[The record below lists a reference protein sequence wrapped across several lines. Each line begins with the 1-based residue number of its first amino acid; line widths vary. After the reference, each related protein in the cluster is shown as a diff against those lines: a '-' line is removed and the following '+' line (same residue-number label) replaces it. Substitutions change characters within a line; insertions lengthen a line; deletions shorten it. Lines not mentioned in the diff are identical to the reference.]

1 MKRKQVMAML
11 LAVSLAAANVVT
23 APVDAYAAIYVAG
36 SVGAV
41 GAEEATKTTVTLE
54 GAVET
59 GATIY
64 ISAADVEGEKTV
76 TVKPDGTT
84 YTRIL
89 KCDGV
94 PAGVEDFTEESV
106 SVEITAADFTGETT
120 AVELY
125 LLKADAENID
135 DDGNMICVAVSKDQ
149 AAPSIGSFQVGG
161 TDALYSE
168 ATSESDEIVLNTEN
182 PQLTLTITDV
192 DSGVK
197 TVGYWVD
204 SNETPKATTAEDM
217 TDASFTTYSP
227 EEETQGVTI
236 ALTEGTNYVYAK
248 LADNVGN
255 TTYVRSKKIV
265 VDTIAPTLATLTAAD
280 EDAKSTDLTVGSE
293 NPALAITASEDT
305 GVTISYA
312 TGAEPKTAE
321 ELAADDTI
329 TYDSYMA
336 GQTLTLANTE
346 FTYVYVKLEDG
357 AGNVAYA
364 CSGKIT
370 VDTTAPTCTLTAAP
384 ADAENGAEAMP
395 NQTNAYDI
403 TSGNVKVTFE
413 AGEGDEITKVTVDD
427 LEDSEAKT
435 SGYATL
441 STAGKHTITVD
452 LKHTANGKTD
462 TKSMEVTC
470 YKTVSATAT
479 TPVTK
484 EYGSGMAVTDF
495 YSNLDESYAG
505 EPVNRYLA
513 STADAAPESEMMQ
526 NSIEGLPT
534 DAGTYWVMTYYPAD
548 GYYLENRTY
557 SKLTIS
563 KKTGETV
570 TWNGTATV
578 CGSDIT
584 SSGTVELADLFEG
597 YAPEGE
603 KLTYTVGSATG
614 EGASSVSGSNT
625 DGGASITIKGSGTAV
640 DADKDAVLPVT
651 VTGFKNYESIV
662 VNIPVRVTK
671 KLVAGLA
678 ILADSQ
684 KVYDGTAAPISYQ
697 LDGHDISAEDL
708 ANVTIKK
715 DGSETVSDIKD
726 AGTYTIT
733 AEFENEEATGYAT
746 WTIVVSKRPVTL
758 QFMDTEVIAGT
769 DAGEIS
775 YPQAPVNN
783 NLANGHT
790 VVIDGAITL
799 SSAYTAEA
807 AADDEFAY
815 TGCPE
820 NSIFQIKDGENDVT
834 DNYEITVVNGKVIV
848 KAAAGAGSGNGAG
861 NGTGGISGDWS
872 GSTGGNTTQTG
883 DKTQTGNKTE
893 TETQTT
899 GGKLET
905 NADGD
910 TVIVDQT
917 GKAVVE
923 DVVKIDGAKYITD
936 EKGVVIKNDFA
947 TTPSGNKVYTQADGK
962 IVTNKTFTV
971 DGKKYV
977 AKKSGAIVT
986 KAFVTTAKGN
996 KIYCSKSGAIITNKA
1011 FKVNGKTYV
1020 AKKSG
1025 ALVKNAWVKIG
1036 GKKYYCNKNGVVIK
1050 TKK

>member
-36 SVGAV
+36 KVGACSD
-41 GAEEATKTTVTLE
+41 TTVTLAADVAD
-54 GAVET
+54 GSKV
-59 GATIY
+59 Y
-64 ISAADVEGEKTV
+64 ISAADVAGEKTV
-76 TVKPDGTT
+76 TIAADGTE
-84 YTRIL
+84 YTKIL
-89 KCDGV
+89 KSNENSPTSAEAFGSATGTV
-94 PAGVEDFTEESV
+94 VIRASDFT
-106 SVEITAADFTGETT
+106 DETT

-125 LLKADAENID
+125 LLKEGQTDLNNY
-135 DDGNMICVAVSKDQ
+135 GNMIHVTVSMDQ
-149 AAPSIGSFQVGG
+149 TAPTCFGLTVGG
-161 TDALYSE
+161 EGILYSDGDSDDPLFLTETSQQLVLE
-168 ATSESDEIVLNTEN
+168 AFDSVTEIKSVSYC
-182 PQLTLTITDV
+182 V
-192 DSGVK
+192 DSA
-197 TVGYWVD
+197 
-204 SNETPKATTAEDM
+204 SETPKETTAKGMDGV
-217 TDASFTTYSP
+217 SFTTYSP
-227 EEETQGVTI
+227 AEEAQGVDI
-236 ALTEGTNYVYAK
+236 NLTEGTNYVYVK
-248 LADNVGN
+248 LEDKVGN

-265 VDTIAPTLATLTAAD
+265 VDTTAPTLATLTAAGK
-280 EDAKSTDLTVGSE
+280 DAKSADLTVGSE
-293 NPALAITASEDT
+293 NPVLAITASEDT

-312 TGAEPKTAE
+312 TGAESKTAE
-321 ELAADDTI
+321 ELAKDDTI
-329 TYDSYMA
+329 TYDSYTA
-336 GQTLTLANTE
+336 EQTLTLANTE
-346 FTYVYVKLEDG
+346 STYVYVKLEDG

-370 VDTTAPTCTLTAAP
+370 VDTTAPTCTLTSA
-384 ADAENGAEAMP
+384 AENGAEAMLD
-395 NQTNAYDI
+395 QTNAYDI

-413 AGEGDEITKVTVDD
+413 AGEGDEITKVTVDSAD
-427 LEDSEAKT
+427 DETAKT

-441 STAGKHTITVD
+441 STAGKHTITVE
-452 LKHTANGKTD
+452 LEHTANGKTG

-470 YKTVSATAT
+470 YKTVSATAA

-495 YSNLDESYAG
+495 YSDLDESYAG

-513 STADAAPESEMMQ
+513 STAETAPESEMMQ
-526 NSIEGLPT
+526 NSIEGLPI

-548 GYYLENRTY
+548 GYCLENRTY

-578 CGSDIT
+578 CGSDDT
-584 SSGTVELADLFEG
+584 SSVTVELADLFEG

-603 KLTYTVGSATG
+603 KLTYAVGSATG

-625 DGGASITIKGSGTAV
+625 DGGASIIIKGSGTPV

-678 ILADSQ
+678 ILADPQ

-715 DGSETVSDIKD
+715 DGSETVTDIKD

-758 QFMDTEVIAGT
+758 QFMDTEVVAGT
-769 DAGEIS
+769 DAGEIN

-807 AADDEFAY
+807 AEGDEFAY

-820 NSIFQIKDGENDVT
+820 NSIFHIKAGENDVT

-861 NGTGGISGDWS
+861 NGTGGISSDWS

-883 DKTQTGNKTE
+883 DKTQTGNKTQ

-977 AKKSGAIVT
+977 ARKSGAIVT

-1036 GKKYYCNKNGVVIK
+1036 DKKYYCNKNGVVIK